1 MIRTCPSCGT
11 RNRVPASRLH
21 EETRCGKCKISLGAV
36 DQPVELADETSF
48 AELISGSKLPV
59 LVDFWA
65 PWCGPCRMVAPEL
78 EKVARDKAGA
88 VVVAKLNT
96 DAVPSVASR
105 FQISGI
111 PTMVLFK
118 NGREATR
125 QSGAMKAQAIEQRM
139 GL

>member
-1 MIRTCPSCGT
+1 
-11 RNRVPASRLH
+11 VPASRLH
-21 EETRCGKCKISLGAV
+21 EGTRCGKCKTSLGAV
-36 DQPVELADETSF
+36 DQPIELADAASF
-48 AELISGSKLPV
+48 EELIRGSKLPV

-78 EKVARDKAGA
+78 EEVARHKAGA
-88 VVVAKLNT
+88 VIVAKLNT

-118 NGREATR
+118 NGQEATR
-125 QSGAMKAQAIEQRM
+125 QSGAMQAQAIEARM